1 MAILFNRSWA
11 LWLLG
16 YPEAA
21 LADADH
27 ALKDA
32 REIGH
37 AATLIYALCFT
48 SNVHAQCGGY
58 ATANTQ
64 CDEAVALADQE
75 GVMLLKAA
83 GMLTLGSV
91 LTMTDKA
98 TDAVHTITSGMTLWR
113 TTGATLTMPVFLSYL
128 ATAYAK
134 LGKFDDAWRCLRE
147 AMTMTETTKEGYWK
161 SIRRHDRCLGN
172 PR

>member
-1 MAILFNRSWA
+1 

-64 CDEAVALADQE
+64 CDEAVALADQK

-113 TTGATLTMPVFLSYL
+113 TTGATLTMPVFLGRLNRLVQHSNLL
-128 ATAYAK
+128 AEMEC
-134 LGKFDDAWRCLRE
+134 GHE
-147 AMTMTETTKEGYWK
+147 AATSHLLFCG
-161 SIRRHDRCLGN
+161 SAV
-172 PR
+172 